1 MDAAGAFWAGSVL
14 VGLAYVATLVCV
26 ADAMRI
32 PGAAW
37 DAAEQNRRAW
47 IALMLVL
54 PVVFIPY
61 WFSIRP
67 QLRRARQP

>member
-1 MDAAGAFWAGSVL
+1 MSTAGGFLVGSL
-14 VGLAYVATLVCV
+14 FVGLAYLATIVCV
-26 ADAMRI
+26 VDAVRI
-32 PGAAW
+32 PDAAW
-37 DAAEQNRRAW
+37 DAAEQRRGAW

-67 QLRRARQP
+67 QLRRAQQL